1 MRRLVTYGVMGGGA
15 LLFLLLI
22 NGLVGNWLDRVA
34 PLYHE
39 DLNELT
45 VYAYRDW
52 QSTGLQLHSGDSLE
66 IEATGRWLYTP
77 DEFHGPDGHPRY
89 PAPSFYPVNRGTGG
103 ALIGRIGESGTPF
116 RIGQQISTVAKQ
128 NGLLYLRI
136 NDDILS
142 DNRGS
147 VLVELSVTP
156 SEQRSR

>member
-1 MRRLVTYGVMGGGA
+1 MVTYIGMGGGA

-22 NGLVGNWLDRVA
+22 NGLVDSWLDRGA
-34 PLYHE
+34 PIYHE

-66 IEATGRWLYTP
+66 IQATGRWLYTP
-77 DEFHGPDGHPRY
+77 DEFHGPAGHPRY
-89 PAPSFYPVNRGTGG
+89 PAPSFYPVSRGTGG
-103 ALIGRIGESGTPF
+103 SLIGRIGESGSPF
-116 RIGQQISTVAKQ
+116 LIGRRINTVAHQ

-147 VLVELSVTP
+147 VVVEISVTP
-156 SEQRSR
+156 SEQTSR